1 MADNMRIYNAAR
13 TVPDGAKK
21 PIKGGAYGA
30 AGLTDINPQYRIERM
45 TELFGA
51 CGDGWKWEPVEF
63 WEANGVCYAHV
74 TVMYLMTDGEWS
86 APVHGYGGTKIG
98 GKDDSDLYKS
108 TITDAVG
115 NALRYLGIGA
125 DVWYKSSNPPEK
137 NQFDGK
143 HSAPPEMGAEP
154 PRQPATP
161 PSQGAPRQKR
171 MASEGQKLFIIE
183 NMPEKHLD
191 SIIEKYGADLSGMT
205 YDIAKDTVEWIQRRL
220 NNAG

>member
-45 TELFGA
+45 TVLFGA

-74 TVMYLMTDGEWS
+74 TVMYLMDDGEWS

-161 PSQGAPRQKR
+161 PQSTPRQKR
-171 MASEGQKLFIIE
+171 MAAPGQKEYIVQNASDELYQ
-183 NMPEKHLD
+183 NAMTA
-191 SIIEKYGADLSGMT
+191 YGAELENLTFSAAEKI
-205 YDIAKDTVEWIQRRL
+205 IARIQGGE